1 METIITRIVEI
12 EKQCTAEVEQAER
25 ESKERVE
32 AHRQALEERKK
43 KEFAAI
49 EAVRDL
55 SFQVE
60 KGEVVALLGPNG
72 AGKTTLLRLLLGK
85 PGTGA
90 GRGRSRGGAGI
101 RGGTARS

>member
-49 EAVRDL
+49 EAANKESLARALEEAGAEAARESEAVRRDHERLEQDAGLKEEVRGKIL
-55 SFQVE
+55 SM
-60 KGEVVALLGPNG
+60 LL
-72 AGKTTLLRLLLGK
+72 
-85 PGTGA
+85 
-90 GRGRSRGGAGI
+90 SE
-101 RGGTARS
+101 